1 MHLSLF
7 ASSAVGI
14 VCALAP
20 SWEVLLALRGLQGF
34 ALAGLPAVATAY
46 LREEVHTSAASRATG
61 LYIGGTALGGM
72 SGRLIVGSVAD
83 VLGWRWA
90 TGVIGLLGLA
100 CAVTVLV
107 LLPRSR
113 TFRPVAAKPA
123 QIAGLFRKALSD
135 PALLALYGLS
145 GTLMGGFVAV
155 YNAMGFRLEG
165 PPYGL
170 PLNPQEW
177 VNRRPLFT
185 QNLSKQQCPRLPC
198 PCTAAA
204 TERERSG
211 RAPRP
216 IQALSATRDTPYPT
230 SLRDVDRIV

>member
-1 MHLSLF
+1 MPQPLLPELASQFRVDAATATLSVSFGTFGLGIALLLAGPATELWGRTRLMHLSLF

-170 PLNPQEW
+170 PLNPQEC
-177 VNRRPLFT
+177 
-185 QNLSKQQCPRLPC
+185 K
-198 PCTAAA
+198 
-204 TERERSG
+204 
-211 RAPRP
+211 
-216 IQALSATRDTPYPT
+216 
-230 SLRDVDRIV
+230 